1 MDERIQNS
9 ESKMFK
15 VICPKTLNDHE
26 TLFGGT
32 AMQWMD
38 EVAYMTATRFARKKM
53 VTVSVEKVNF
63 LLPIYSGTIIEIT
76 GRVIKIRNVRI
87 KVQVEVYV
95 EEMYAE
101 NRQKAID
108 GVFTFA
114 AIDNNN
120 NPLRLEFDDF

>member
-1 MDERIQNS
+1 MDERIRNS

-15 VICPKTLNDHE
+15 VICPNTLNDHK

-38 EVAYMTATRFARKKM
+38 EVAYMTATRFSRKKM
-53 VTVSVEKVNF
+53 VTVSVERVNF
-63 LLPIYSGTIIEIT
+63 LLPIYSGAIIEII
-76 GRVIKIRNVRI
+76 GRVITARSSRI
-87 KVQVEVYV
+87 SVQVEVYV

-108 GVFTFA
+108 ALFTLA
-114 AIDNNN
+114 AIDNNHK
-120 NPLRLEFDDF
+120 PIRLGL

>member
-1 MDERIQNS
+1 MDERIRNS

-15 VICPKTLNDHE
+15 VICPNTLNDHE

-32 AMQWMD
+32 VMQWMD
-38 EVAYMTATRFARKKM
+38 EVAYITATRFSKKKM
-53 VTVSVEKVNF
+53 VTVNVERVNF
-63 LLPIYSGTIIEIT
+63 LLPVHSGNIIEII

-87 KVQVEVYV
+87 KVQVDVYV

-108 GVFTFA
+108 SVFTFA
-114 AIDNNN
+114 AIDDNN
-120 NPLRLEFDDF
+120 NPLRLEFEDF

>member
-15 VICPKTLNDHE
+15 VICPNTLNDHE

-38 EVAYMTATRFARKKM
+38 EVAYMTATRFLRKKM

>member
-15 VICPKTLNDHE
+15 VICPNTLNDHE

-38 EVAYMTATRFARKKM
+38 EVAYMTATRFLRKKM

-76 GRVIKIRNVRI
+76 SRVIKIRNVRI